1 VKAGREINSVAIV
14 RDDWREPGW
23 SAPGKPA
30 DLAPR
35 FASFAP
41 AARALI
47 ALPERWQK
55 WALFDRP
62 PRRLRAQGP
71 VTLLGDAAH
80 PMLPFLAQGG
90 AMAIEDA
97 AVLARCLGREDD
109 PARALRAYEFARR
122 RRVAR
127 VQREARQNSWRYH
140 LAGPLGFARDTVLA
154 MLGPERLLQ
163 RYDWLYGWRVQ

>member
-1 VKAGREINSVAIV
+1 M
-14 RDDWREPGW
+14 
-23 SAPGKPA
+23 SAPGRFG

-41 AARALI
+41 EARALL

-62 PRRLRAQGP
+62 PGRFRAEGP

-97 AVLARCLGREDD
+97 AVLAQYLGRDDD
-109 PARALRAYEFARR
+109 PTRALRAYELARQ

-140 LAGPLGFARDTVLA
+140 LSGPLGFARNAVLA
-154 MLGPERLLQ
+154 SLGGDRMLR
-163 RYDWLYGWRVQ
+163 RYDWLYGWKV